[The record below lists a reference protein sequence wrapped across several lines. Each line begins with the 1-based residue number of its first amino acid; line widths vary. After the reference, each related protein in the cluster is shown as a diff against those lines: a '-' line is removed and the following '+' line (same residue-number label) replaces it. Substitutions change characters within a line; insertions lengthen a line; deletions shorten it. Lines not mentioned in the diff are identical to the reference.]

1 MGDLMKKQE
10 TKKLTLSRETVRNL
24 EGVALANVKGG
35 LAQIAPIV
43 SSDNRDCTYSRT
55 C

>member
-1 MGDLMKKQE
+1 MKRQE

-24 EGVALANVKGG
+24 EGRELAAVEGG
-35 LAQIAPIV
+35 FAQIAPIV
-43 SSDNRDCTYSRT
+43 SSDNRACSYSRA